1 MTESQ
6 IQIGCVRWFKY
17 QYPKLG
23 TLLIH
28 VPNGRRR
35 SIRDGVKL
43 KMEGV
48 TAGVADLV
56 LFVPSNGWH
65 GLCVEIK
72 TPVGKQS
79 KSQKEWSENVTA
91 MGYKYTIS
99 KSVDEFVEIIKE
111 YLGC

>member
-6 IQIGCVRWFKY
+6 LQIGCVRWFKY
-17 QYPKLG
+17 QYPNLG

-48 TAGVADLV
+48 VAGVADLI
-56 LFVPSNGWH
+56 LFVPSHGWH
-65 GLCVEIK
+65 GLLIEMK
-72 TPVGKQS
+72 TPIGKQS
-79 KSQKEWSENVTA
+79 KSQKEWAANVMV
-91 MGYKYTIS
+91 MGYRYKIV
-99 KSVDEFVEIIKE
+99 KSIDEFVIVINE
-111 YLGC
+111 YLTC